1 MVVNEEEYVNDL
13 IAKSLET
20 KYPLAVINDE
30 EKFQGIMLRIDM
42 LSGLIS
48 KDLEVFETVEGY

>member
-1 MVVNEEEYVNDL
+1 MHEEEYVNDL
-13 IAKSLET
+13 IVDSSEI
-20 KYPLAVINDE
+20 KYPLAVMNDE

-48 KDLEVFETVEGY
+48 KDLEVFETVEGYS

>member
-1 MVVNEEEYVNDL
+1 MHEEEYVNDL
-13 IAKSLET
+13 IVDSLEI
-20 KYPLAVINDE
+20 KYPLAVINNE

-48 KDLEVFETVEGY
+48 KDLEVFETVEG